1 MGVVLGRKG
10 VGVGV
15 VLGSKAVGVALGNKG
30 WVWY

>member
-1 MGVVLGRKG
+1 MVLGRKG